1 MTVFIIRIL
10 FLLLPGAIACAIY
23 WKLKGR
29 NTQKD
34 WEDFFEI
41 VFFSLLSYLTYAVT
55 TYLFSL
61 FDYQWIKIG
70 LKTKTFSYFQ
80 PFFDEKLPL
89 DFVEVF
95 YTCLIA
101 IPLGVIA
108 SYLYTNKTINKI
120 GRKIK
125 ATTRFGD
132 EDVWDFFHRS
142 PDVRGNWITVRDHK
156 TNLYYFCWIQSFS
169 DSGKERELL
178 LRDVDVFDSENGEHL
193 YNIDALYIS
202 RKQDEL
208 TLEAKIISNEENE
221 IEQTGETELLS
232 ENES

>member
-1 MTVFIIRIL
+1 MSVFIVRIL
-10 FLLLPGAIACAIY
+10 FLLLPGAIASSIY

-34 WEDFFEI
+34 REDLFQI
-41 VFFSLLSYLTYAVT
+41 VIFSLLSYLTYAAIT
-55 TYLFSL
+55 SLLSL
-61 FDYQWIKIG
+61 FDFLWIRIG
-70 LKTKTFSYFQ
+70 LQAKAFSYFK

-89 DFVEVF
+89 DFAEVF

-101 IPLGVIA
+101 IPLGIIA
-108 SYLYTNKTINKI
+108 SYLYTHKTINKI
-120 GRKIK
+120 GQKIG

-156 TNLYYFCWIQSFS
+156 MNLYYFCWIQSFS

-178 LRDVDVFDSENGEHL
+178 LRDVDVFDNENGKHL
-193 YNIDALYIS
+193 YKIDVMYI
-202 RKQDEL
+202 
-208 TLEAKIISNEENE
+208 
-221 IEQTGETELLS
+221 GLS
-232 ENES
+232 QKVESD